1 MFIQDIGETIELG
14 TSATFVLVRKF
25 TLNKVLDDLSK
36 YEGKVLR
43 TSLALQDSLCWFY
56 WT

>member
-1 MFIQDIGETIELG
+1 MFIQDIGETIEPG

-25 TLNKVLDDLSK
+25 TSNKVLDDLSK